1 MFKVIKNHKWRA
13 IFSII
18 MIIITIIFI
27 WLLVLLK
34 YKFDISLYSF
44 AISDKQ
50 QEIIIFN
57 ISLNNWCNIITVVAT
72 TFGVPWGLHQYDS
85 ARREKQ
91 QQKAYEIANQF
102 AIEFMDK
109 LEAIN
114 ITLTNNLKFVE
125 ILKKV
130 DENKLKSFSKYEIE
144 EITQSDTII
153 DDFLEVLCSE
163 EIQNSY
169 EYYLNNSYNRKERE
183 AFNSKFIDLVEST
196 LNRLE
201 AICININS
209 QAAGSQY
216 IYQSLHQEFLK
227 SVHILSILISK
238 SNKNNFDKFY
248 TNVIYV
254 YNIWNKQKQHD
265 KKIFEKTRKKIDKL
279 QNKSK
284 IEIDKLLFKEPDKI

>member
-34 YKFDISLYSF
+34 Y
-44 AISDKQ
+44 
-50 QEIIIFN
+50 
-57 ISLNNWCNIITVVAT
+57 NWCNIITVVAT

-130 DENKLKSFSKYEIE
+130 
-144 EITQSDTII
+144 
-153 DDFLEVLCSE
+153 
-163 EIQNSY
+163 
-169 EYYLNNSYNRKERE
+169 
-183 AFNSKFIDLVEST
+183 
-196 LNRLE
+196 
-201 AICININS
+201 
-209 QAAGSQY
+209 
-216 IYQSLHQEFLK
+216 
-227 SVHILSILISK
+227 
-238 SNKNNFDKFY
+238 
-248 TNVIYV
+248 
-254 YNIWNKQKQHD
+254 
-265 KKIFEKTRKKIDKL
+265 
-279 QNKSK
+279 
-284 IEIDKLLFKEPDKI
+284 IEIF